1 MITKKLKQQKAL
13 KIDLTSINSSEI
25 NQNTSNFSCKY
36 SSLTST
42 RNIDIKQ
49 IGINPTFRNFKTE
62 ASENYIPGI
71 KTPKEHKILTFNNK
85 IIKEVKPELD
95 DYIRDLSNTWIL
107 NMEVMTNYIKQM
119 KNLNYENEVNYTF
132 SNFQTESKIDEE
144 ALKNEKINK
153 ENEQNENEQNILV
166 TINKILDFYHKKTD
180 LIKKTKEMKGKIL
193 ITKLIEEENR
203 RIFNETTFTNNDNID
218 LLEENMIK
226 KESIIN
232 QNEKKFDEVDIY
244 IEKESKENAN
254 FLKYAKIFKI
264 VYFLRENQVLSY
276 KKHISSKEIKKYQW
290 LNKDLTRKNNQIKE
304 NNIRVINEEENEDED
319 EVIYKNQSQNQYDT
333 QKEIVNNN
341 VSPLNNDQIRKLSA
355 ISRKSLKPKG
365 IIQILNTKIDYFT
378 SLIQYKSLLLSTITQ
393 KTSLLIE
400 SNQELNELIKKSR
413 FLLKKGSF
421 NLKEIDFKNYNL
433 IESLTDDQK
442 IKSSIEKDNLNLK
455 NRQKSSLYSKSQKAI
470 NEIKQ
475 KIFEYERNNFHIMK
489 ESPYIE
495 YKNSEGYDSN
505 SIYLSNS
512 IYHKRMNSN
521 FYDESF
527 ILNSTKRNDYLNENK
542 WDVSVIN
549 TFQNI

>member
-1 MITKKLKQQKAL
+1 MISKKLKQQKAL

-36 SSLTST
+36 SSSTST

-62 ASENYIPGI
+62 ATENYTPGI
-71 KTPKEHKILTFNNK
+71 KTPKEHKVLTFNNK
-85 IIKEVKPELD
+85 IIKEIKPELD

-107 NMEVMTNYIKQM
+107 NMEVMMNYIKQM
-119 KNLNYENEVNYTF
+119 KNINYENEVNYTF
-132 SNFQTESKIDEE
+132 SNFQTESRIEE
-144 ALKNEKINK
+144 EGLKKEKIK
-153 ENEQNENEQNILV
+153 TENEQNEQNILE
-166 TINKILDFYHKKTD
+166 TINKILDFYRKKTD
-180 LIKKTKEMKGKIL
+180 LIKKTKDMKGKIL
-193 ITKLIEEENR
+193 ITKLIEEESR

-244 IEKESKENAN
+244 IEKESKENVR
-254 FLKYAKIFKI
+254 FLKYAKVFKI

-276 KKHISSKEIKKYQW
+276 KKYISLKEIKKYQW
-290 LNKDLTRKNNQIKE
+290 LNKDLTRKNIQIND

-319 EVIYKNQSQNQYDT
+319 EEIYKNQCQNEFDT
-333 QKEIVNNN
+333 QKESLNNN
-341 VSPLNNDQIRKLSA
+341 VSPVNNDQIRKLSA

-400 SNQELNELIKKSR
+400 SNQELNELIRKSR
-413 FLLKKGSF
+413 FLIKKGSF

-442 IKSSIEKDNLNLK
+442 IKSFIVKDNLNLK

-475 KIFEYERNNFHIMK
+475 KISEYERKNFHIMK
-489 ESPYIE
+489 ESPYLD
-495 YKNSEGYDSN
+495 YKISEGYDSN

-521 FYDESF
+521 LYDESF